1 MDILDTMTLKAAGID
16 EYLSDNSLLQKR
28 ENIFNLTQKAQ
39 QAVLC
44 PKDYGAYNHELRH
57 ALAARICLLNN
68 DQIAADHYS
77 FNAGTYR
84 DLIDPSNAGQDFDLA
99 HVLNFIDKVATRPRD
114 VTEEDIKALQKAG
127 IKDPDIV
134 RLAELNSFM
143 AYQIRLIAGLRLL
156 KGFES

>member
-1 MDILDTMTLKAAGID
+1 MDIVDTTTLKAAGID
-16 EYLSDNSLLQKR
+16 EYLPDNSLLQKR

-39 QAVLC
+39 EAVLC

-77 FNAGTYR
+77 FKAGTYR
-84 DLIDPSNAGQDFDLA
+84 DLVDPSNTGHDFDLG
-99 HVLNFIDKVATRPRD
+99 HVLKFIDKVATRPRD
-114 VTEEDIKALQKAG
+114 VTEEDIQTLQKVG

>member
-1 MDILDTMTLKAAGID
+1 MDIIETTTFKAAGID
-16 EYLSDNSLLQKR
+16 DYLSDNSCLQQR

-39 QAVLC
+39 EAVLC

-68 DQIAADHYS
+68 DQITADHYS
-77 FNAGTYR
+77 FNAGSYR
-84 DLIDPSNAGQDFDLA
+84 ALIDPGITGHDFDLV

-114 VTEEDIKALQKAG
+114 VTEEDIKTLQKAG
-127 IKDPDIV
+127 VKDPDIV

>member
-1 MDILDTMTLKAAGID
+1 MDIVDTTTLKAAGID

-39 QAVLC
+39 EAVLC

-77 FNAGTYR
+77 FNSGTYR
-84 DLIDPSNAGQDFDLA
+84 DLIDPSNAGQDFDLE

-156 KGFES
+156 KGFGS

>member
-1 MDILDTMTLKAAGID
+1 MDIVDTTTLKAAGID

-39 QAVLC
+39 EAVLC

-77 FNAGTYR
+77 FNAGIYT
-84 DLIDPSNAGQDFDLA
+84 DLIDPSNAGQDFDLE

-114 VTEEDIKALQKAG
+114 VTEEDIRALQKAG

-143 AYQIRLIAGLRLL
+143 AYQTRLIAGLRLL